1 MTDKEG
7 LERLRVLAADA
18 EKMKPGPYE
27 FLRDGAYGDV
37 RVRATGEAIAT
48 DIAARPAELWAACSP
63 EVILGLIERVEVAER
78 IANAADGL
86 LTADTIVH
94 PTLTREAATR
104 EAWQR
109 LSAAL
114 GPWHARQCASS
125 AFPAPQEPEGR

>member
-63 EVILGLIERVEVAER
+63 EVILGLIEENEKLKRCA
-78 IANAADGL
+78 GL
-86 LTADTIVH
+86 FSSAIKCGEPWTK
-94 PTLTREAATR
+94 EC
-104 EAWQR
+104 Q
-109 LSAAL
+109 AAL
-114 GPWHARQCASS
+114 DA
-125 AFPAPQEPEGR
+125 AFPPPRPKNQKAGKR

>member
-63 EVILGLIERVEVAER
+63 EVILGLIEEVERLRKIETAGHEFFR
-78 IANAADGL
+78 CNPGAGGL
-86 LTADTIVH
+86 AREEL
-94 PTLTREAATR
+94 REA
-104 EAWQR
+104 
-109 LSAAL
+109 LAA
-114 GPWHARQCASS
+114 AR
-125 AFPAPQEPEGR
+125 GG

>member
-48 DIAARPAELWAACSP
+48 DISRRHAELWAACSP
-63 EVILGLIERVEVAER
+63 EVILGLIEEVERLRKLEADYNT
-78 IANAADGL
+78 AKNAR
-86 LTADTIVH
+86 T
-94 PTLTREAATR
+94 
-104 EAWQR
+104 
-109 LSAAL
+109 
-114 GPWHARQCASS
+114 
-125 AFPAPQEPEGR
+125 PA